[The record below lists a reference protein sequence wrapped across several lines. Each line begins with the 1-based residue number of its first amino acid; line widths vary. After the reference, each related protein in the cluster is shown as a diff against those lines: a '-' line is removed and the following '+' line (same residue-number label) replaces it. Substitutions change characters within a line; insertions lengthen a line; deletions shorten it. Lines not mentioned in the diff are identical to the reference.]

1 MLVGV
6 YKLKQN
12 DVDNIDSHILTI
24 LPIKI
29 TINKSKE
36 PNINNGGC
44 NLGESFA
51 NFMVIILSRGILQ
64 RMQRDIQDGCGGV
77 ENIDYSFNSF

>member
-1 MLVGV
+1 MTF
-6 YKLKQN
+6 
-12 DVDNIDSHILTI
+12 D
-24 LPIKI
+24 
-29 TINKSKE
+29 KSKK
-36 PNINNGGC
+36 PIIHNDGG

-64 RMQRDIQDGCGGV
+64 RMQRDIQDSCGGV

>member
-1 MLVGV
+1 M
-6 YKLKQN
+6 
-12 DVDNIDSHILTI
+12 ILTI
-24 LPIKI
+24 LILTFLQLLPIKI

-77 ENIDYSFNSF
+77 ENIDYSFNLF

>member
-1 MLVGV
+1 M
-6 YKLKQN
+6 
-12 DVDNIDSHILTI
+12 ILTI
-24 LPIKI
+24 LILTLLQYLPINM

-36 PNINNGGC
+36 PNIHNGGC

-64 RMQRDIQDGCGGV
+64 RMQRDIQDSCGGV